1 MAKSLPFPALRP
13 RSSSTYIKGAEIP
26 EARST
31 GRLNF
36 VRWRPVFVGPQYGT
50 CFTSSIWRLEFSGG
64 A

>member
-1 MAKSLPFPALRP
+1 MAKSLPFPTLKLL
-13 RSSSTYIKGAEIP
+13 SSSTYDRATQIL
-26 EARST
+26 EARSN

-50 CFTSSIWRLEFSGG
+50 CFTSSIWRLEFSSG